1 MAARERTIEEMYQK
15 KTQLE
20 HILLR
25 PDAYIGSVEAHT
37 QHLWVYEGG
46 SLVQRD
52 VTYVPGLYKIF
63 DEILVNA
70 ADHKS
75 RCPGMDLLRV
85 NINADTN
92 TLQVWNNGDGIPVEI
107 HTGEG
112 VYLPEMIFS
121 HLLTGSNYDDEE
133 IKTTGGRNGYGA
145 KLANIFSTEF
155 VIETAD
161 GKRQR
166 KYKQVFSQNMS
177 EKSQPLIGKCRENE
191 AWTSITFKPD
201 LAKFHMTHLEDDVVA
216 LMRKRVMDIAG
227 CLGKGIKVELDGQRV
242 PVKGFS
248 DYVSLYLS
256 ASSSSIREEPLP
268 SGALRQFL
276 LVTKIEPH
284 RGRIYEHVNDRWEVC
299 VSLSEGQ
306 FQQVS
311 FVNSIATMKGGTHV
325 AYITDQI
332 VTNLLLH
339 INKKK
344 EVKGNPIKPFQVKN
358 HLWVFVNSVIEN
370 PAFDSQTKEMLTT
383 RQSALG
389 STCTLSP
396 KFMTQVAKCGIV
408 EHLLTWAT
416 YRASK
421 DLKKNDGSKRTQ
433 LKGIA
438 KLDDA
443 NEAGG
448 RNSELC
454 TLILTEGD
462 SAKTLAMSGLS
473 VVGRDRY
480 GVFPLKGKLLNVR
493 DASHKQIME
502 NVEITNIKQILGLQ
516 HGKQYDSVKTLRY
529 GHLMIMTD
537 QDHDGSHIKGL
548 LINFIHSFWPSLL
561 AIPSFMV
568 EFITPIVKASKGKE
582 SLSFFTI
589 PEYEK
594 WKESHGGRKPKGWS
608 IKYYKGLGTSRRE
621 EAIEYF
627 KALDQHK
634 KDFEWTNDH
643 EGSYIEMAFAK
654 KKVDERKT
662 WLRNFEPG
670 TYLDQSTPT
679 ISYQDFVN
687 KELILFS
694 LADNMRS
701 IPSVMDGL
709 KPGQRKI
716 LYACFKRNLTKEC
729 RVASLAGY
737 VTEHTAYHHGEA
749 SLNSTITGLAQD
761 FVGSNNINL
770 LFPSGGF
777 GSRAQGGKDAASP
790 RYTHTYLCKI
800 TRAIFP
806 EADDCLLYYLNDDGL
821 AIEPVWYLPIIP
833 MVLVNGSEGIGT
845 GWSSFVPNYNPR
857 ELIANLKSMI
867 QGGHVKTMDP
877 WYKGF
882 QGSIQ
887 LAATKEN
894 GQSYTVTGTIQQ
906 TSATTVDIT
915 ELPVRRWTQDYKEFL
930 ESLMETS
937 DKQREPFIKSFS
949 QHHFDTTVHFVVEL
963 SEANMAL
970 ALAEGLEKKFKLTST
985 ISTTNMH
992 LFDKDGRITKY
1003 DSPEQSEPHPLLSCP
1018 STAYT
1023 CIYCQ
1028 CSTTLDWNITTNER
1042 QVDIDS
1048 NLYFDYAFQLSQLKE
1063 DLIRLDNR
1071 TRFILAVVQGTLI
1084 VSNRRK
1090 ADLLAQLQAAG
1101 FAPLSTG
1108 KSKRVMQAGDVDAE
1122 EDQDGDEDMA
1132 QPSASASG
1140 VAVGYDYL
1148 LSMPLWSL
1156 TLEKVEELCKE
1167 RDAKEEEMHALAKVQ
1182 PKNMWDRELDQL
1194 LVALEAKEEEEEAQ
1208 IKESQQGFKAQ
1219 PKAGKVQKKTQLNS
1233 HRENKEN
1240 VIPTG
1245 RNMKDAYA
1253 SKKPAATSKPILAKA
1268 LGKPTSASIPKPTGN
1283 HQPSAPLRQQPLAD
1297 NVEVASDGDEDFGL
1311 SLDERLAAMAKQRTQ
1326 PAIAP
1331 GMAMIWHAADSV
1343 TQRLVDD
1350 KVGKESA
1357 KADIVLQQR
1366 PPSPKISIG
1375 LPLAARSK
1383 ARRAE
1388 ADSEDESEKVGMID
1402 LDDESGSDYEVQ
1414 PKKKK
1419 ASSKKAGRAPAK
1431 ENPAVTKSS
1440 RATGVAAK
1448 GVLKTVSATEDKND
1462 LVKLAAGLSDMGI
1475 AKLLPDQTRNREI
1488 DMMVEVQVPGND
1500 IRPSRPVRASRA
1512 TTKRYVIDSSS
1523 GEEDGN
1529 AASEGDDVYDD
1540 ASSQ

>member
-1 MAARERTIEEMYQK
+1 MAARERTIEETYQK

-75 RCPGMDLLRV
+75 RCPGMDLLKV
-85 NINADTN
+85 NINAETN
-92 TLQVWNNGDGIPVEI
+92 TLHVWNNGDGIPVEI
-107 HTGEG
+107 HSGGG

-155 VIETAD
+155 VVETAD

-166 KYKQVFSQNMS
+166 KYKQVFSHNMS
-177 EKSQPLIGKCRENE
+177 EKSQPLIGKCRESE

-216 LMRKRVMDIAG
+216 LMRKRVIDIAG

-248 DYVSLYLS
+248 DYVSLYLY
-256 ASSSSIREEPLP
+256 ASSSSTREEPLP
-268 SGALRQFL
+268 
-276 LVTKIEPH
+276 
-284 RGRIYEHVNDRWEVC
+284 RIYEHVNDRWEVC

-325 AYITDQI
+325 AYVTDQI

-358 HLWVFVNSVIEN
+358 HLWVFVNAVIEN

-396 KFMTQVAKCGIV
+396 KFVTQLAKCGIV
-408 EHLLTWAT
+408 ENLLTWAT
-416 YRASK
+416 FRASK

-582 SLSFFTI
+582 MLSFFTI

-634 KDFEWTNDH
+634 KEFEWTNDH

-670 TYLDQSTPT
+670 TYLDQSAPT

-701 IPSVMDGL
+701 IPSIMDGL

-790 RYTHTYLCKI
+790 RYTHTYPCKI
-800 TRAIFP
+800 TRVIFP
-806 EADDCLLYYLNDDGL
+806 EADDCLLFYLNDDGL

-845 GWSSFVPNYNPR
+845 GWSSFIPNYNPR

-867 QGGHVKTMDP
+867 RGGTVKTMDP

-937 DKQREPFIKSFS
+937 DKQRDPFVKSFS

-985 ISTTNMH
+985 LSTTNMH

-1003 DSPEQSEPHPLLSCP
+1003 DSPEQNWS
-1018 STAYT
+1018 
-1023 CIYCQ
+1023 
-1028 CSTTLDWNITTNER
+1028 ITTSER

-1048 NLYFDYAFQLSQLKE
+1048 IEAFQLSQLKE

-1108 KSKRVMQAGDVDAE
+1108 KNKRLMQAGDVDAE
-1122 EDQDGDEDMA
+1122 EDQDGDKDMV
-1132 QPSASASG
+1132 QTSASASG

-1156 TLEKVEELCKE
+1156 TLEKVDALCKE
-1167 RDAKEEEMHALAKVQ
+1167 RDAKEEEMHALARVQ
-1182 PKNMWDRELDQL
+1182 PKDMWDRELDQL

-1219 PKAGKVQKKTQLNS
+1219 PKAGKVQKKTQPNS
-1233 HRENKEN
+1233 HKENKEN

-1245 RNMKDAYA
+1245 INMKDAYA
-1253 SKKPAATSKPILAKA
+1253 SKKPAATSRPVLAKA
-1268 LGKPTSASIPKPTGN
+1268 LGK
-1283 HQPSAPLRQQPLAD
+1283 
-1297 NVEVASDGDEDFGL
+1297 EVASDGDEDFGL

-1331 GMAMIWHAADSV
+1331 ADSV

-1350 KVGKESA
+1350 KVEKERA
-1357 KADIVLQQR
+1357 KADTVLQQR

-1431 ENPAVTKSS
+1431 EHPAVTKSS
-1440 RATGVAAK
+1440 RARGVAAT

-1475 AKLLPDQTRNREI
+1475 AKPLPDQTQNGER
-1488 DMMVEVQVPGND
+1488 DMMVGVQVPGND

-1512 TTKRYVIDSSS
+1512 ATKRYVIDSSS

-1529 AASEGDDVYDD
+1529 AASEGEDVYDD

>member
-1 MAARERTIEEMYQK
+1 MAARERTIEETYQK

-75 RCPGMDLLRV
+75 RCPGMDLLKV
-85 NINADTN
+85 NINAETN

-107 HTGEG
+107 HSGEG

-155 VIETAD
+155 VVETAD

-256 ASSSSIREEPLP
+256 ASSSSTREEPLP
-268 SGALRQFL
+268 SGALRQIL
-276 LVTKIEPH
+276 LVSEIEAH

-299 VSLSEGQ
+299 VSLSEGL

-325 AYITDQI
+325 AYVTDQI

-370 PAFDSQTKEMLTT
+370 PAFDSQTKEVLTT

-408 EHLLTWAT
+408 ENLLTWAT
-416 YRASK
+416 FRASK

-582 SLSFFTI
+582 TLSFFTI

-857 ELIANLKSMI
+857 ELIVNLKSMI

-882 QGSIQ
+882 QGNIQ

-937 DKQREPFIKSFS
+937 DKQREPFVKSFS

-992 LFDKDGRITKY
+992 LFDKDGRITK
-1003 DSPEQSEPHPLLSCP
+1003 
-1018 STAYT
+1018 
-1023 CIYCQ
+1023 
-1028 CSTTLDWNITTNER
+1028 
-1042 QVDIDS
+1042 
-1048 NLYFDYAFQLSQLKE
+1048 YAFQLSQLKE

-1122 EDQDGDEDMA
+1122 EDQDVDEDMV

-1167 RDAKEEEMHALAKVQ
+1167 RDAKEEEMHALARVQ
-1182 PKNMWDRELDQL
+1182 PKDMWDRELDQL
-1194 LVALEAKEEEEEAQ
+1194 LVALELGKRARSPSGEECIFVSFYTYVQAKEEEEEAQ

-1245 RNMKDAYA
+1245 KNMKEAYA
-1253 SKKPAATSKPILAKA
+1253 TKKPAATSKPILAKA
-1268 LGKPTSASIPKPTGN
+1268 LGKPPSASIPKPTGN
-1283 HQPSAPLRQQPLAD
+1283 QQPSAALKQQRLAD

-1326 PAIAP
+1326 TATAPA
-1331 GMAMIWHAADSV
+1331 HSV
-1343 TQRLVDD
+1343 TQRLAED
-1350 KVGKESA
+1350 KVEEGSA
-1357 KADIVLQQR
+1357 KADTVLQQR
-1366 PPSPKISIG
+1366 PPLPKISIG

-1431 ENPAVTKSS
+1431 EHPAVTKGSS
-1440 RATGVAAK
+1440 ATRGVAAK
-1448 GVLKTVSATEDKND
+1448 GVLRTVSTTEDKND

-1475 AKLLPDQTRNREI
+1475 AKSLPNQTRNGER
-1488 DMMVEVQVPGND
+1488 DMMVEVQVTGND

-1512 TTKRYVIDSSS
+1512 ATKRYVIDSSS